1 MVLGSLPG
9 KTFCRHIQ
17 EEKDAELARKLQEEE
32 GNVEDTLLNRDRLLA
47 IEAQD
52 KELAKLLQER
62 ERAKAKR
69 AREKAKQKALAKK
82 QQQIEPIPD
91 SKPGQI
97 MPDDAYA
104 FPADLISQVSSV
116 PKNIAAVPDIYN
128 IPNPNEEDISYSLP
142 ADVLEQDRSGSSY
155 SSPKKITNVTPEKG
169 GGSRPTH
176 LELR

>member
-1 MVLGSLPG
+1 M
-9 KTFCRHIQ
+9 
-17 EEKDAELARKLQEEE
+17 
-32 GNVEDTLLNRDRLLA
+32 NRDRLLA

-82 QQQIEPIPD
+82 QQQIETGPIPD
-91 SKPGQI
+91 SNPGPI
-97 MPDDAYA
+97 LPDDAYA
-104 FPADLISQVSSV
+104 FPADLISQPQSSV
-116 PKNIAAVPDIYN
+116 PRNIAAVPDIYN

-142 ADVLEQDRSGSSY
+142 ADVLEQDRSSSSY
-155 SSPKKITNVTPEKG
+155 SSPKKITTNVTPEKIVG
-169 GGSRPTH
+169 GASRPTH